1 MGAGGRSGRGG
12 RGGAGGSGG
21 PGGTGGPGD
30 AGGTGGTGGR
40 SGGPGEPD
48 DPAGLGEPGGADGPS
63 AVHEEISALLAAW
76 ALGADMPGD
85 DARVRGHL
93 HDCAP
98 CAAEARRLRETAR
111 LLDEP
116 APGGTGRGAGR
127 KANAGLARGRL
138 MAAARAARP
147 GQVPPA
153 VHAAPYAGAVACLDA
168 LLRELDQAPERWGTP
183 VVHDWD
189 VQGTVAHLVA
199 ADEVLA
205 ERLGL
210 APVTEAGTG
219 LGPVPG
225 ARPPEGYG
233 PEAGTDPDAL
243 SAGRAAGA
251 RAPWEVRW
259 AARTHEVVTYEHT
272 RPPAE
277 TREAW
282 RTQAHGLLA
291 LPEAGDE
298 QLAAMATTLMGL
310 RLPVADH
317 YVIRAFETWVHT
329 RDIGRALGRTVPP
342 PLPEHLQRF
351 LGLAVRVLDLAL
363 GPDAQPVL
371 LSVEGEAGGD
381 WVLGSDAEPI
391 AAELVLEATDF
402 LLLIGGRQDVDEIA
416 RGQAGDAAASQRLL
430 ETATS
435 LAWL

>member
-1 MGAGGRSGRGG
+1 MAAGGMNGG
-12 RGGAGGSGG
+12 GGTGDPGGGGPEDPGGPAGPESLGG
-21 PGGTGGPGD
+21 PG
-30 AGGTGGTGGR
+30 A
-40 SGGPGEPD
+40 
-48 DPAGLGEPGGADGPS
+48 ADGPS
-63 AVHEEISALLAAW
+63 AAHEEVSALLAAW

-98 CAAEARRLRETAR
+98 CAAEARRLRETVR

-116 APGGTGRGAGR
+116 APGGTGR
-127 KANAGLARGRL
+127 KANAGMARGRL

-147 GQVPPA
+147 GQGLPA
-153 VHAAPYAGAVACLDA
+153 AHAAPYAGAVAGLDA
-168 LLRELDQAPERWGTP
+168 LLRELDGDPARWGTP

-219 LGPVPG
+219 LGPVSG
-225 ARPPEGYG
+225 AGPEGFG
-233 PEAGTDPDAL
+233 PSAGTGPGGPA
-243 SAGRAAGA
+243 AGRAAGA
-251 RAPWEVRW
+251 GAPWELRW
-259 AARTHEVVTYEHT
+259 AARTHEVVAYEHT

-298 QLAAMATTLMGL
+298 QLAALATTLMGL

-329 RDIGRALGRTVPP
+329 RDIGRALGRTVPS
-342 PLPEHLQRF
+342 PLPVHLQRF
-351 LGLAVRVLDLAL
+351 LGLAVRILDLAL
-363 GPDAQPVL
+363 GPDARPVL

-402 LLLIGGRQDVDEIA
+402 LLLIGGRQDPDEIA

>member
-1 MGAGGRSGRGG
+1 MATGGGNGR
-12 RGGAGGSGG
+12 
-21 PGGTGGPGD
+21 GGTGGPGG
-30 AGGTGGTGGR
+30 AGGPEDPGQPGGTEGTGG
-40 SGGPGEPD
+40 PD
-48 DPAGLGEPGGADGPS
+48 S
-63 AVHEEISALLAAW
+63 AHEEVGALLAAW
-76 ALGADMPGD
+76 ALGAGMPGD
-85 DARVRGHL
+85 DARVRNHL

-98 CAAEARRLRETAR
+98 CAAEARRLRETVR

-116 APGGTGRGAGR
+116 APGGAGR

-147 GQVPPA
+147 GLGAPA
-153 VHAAPYAGAVACLDA
+153 PHAEPYAGAVACLDA
-168 LLRELDQAPERWGTP
+168 LLRELDRAPARWGTP

-225 ARPPEGYG
+225 AALEGGFG
-233 PEAGTDPDAL
+233 PDAPTDPG
-243 SAGRAAGA
+243 GRAGLRRTAGA
-251 RAPWEVRW
+251 GAPWELRW
-259 AARTHEVVTYEHT
+259 AARTHEVVAYEHT

-329 RDIGRALGRTVPP
+329 RDIGRALGRSVPP
-342 PLPEHLQRF
+342 PLPVHLQRF
-351 LGLAVRVLDLAL
+351 LGLAVRILDLAL
-363 GPDAQPVL
+363 GPDARPVL

-391 AAELVLEATDF
+391 AAELVLEATEF
-402 LLLIGGRQDVDEIA
+402 LLLIGGRQDPDEIA
-416 RGQAGDAAASQRLL
+416 RGQAGDAAAAQRLL

>member
-1 MGAGGRSGRGG
+1 MGGSAGTGG
-12 RGGAGGSGG
+12 SGGSGG
-21 PGGTGGPGD
+21 PEGPGNP
-30 AGGTGGTGGR
+30 AG
-40 SGGPGEPD
+40 PD
-48 DPAGLGEPGGADGPS
+48 GLGEPGGADGSS
-63 AVHEEISALLAAW
+63 AAHEEVSALLAAW

-85 DARVRGHL
+85 DARIRDHL
-93 HDCAP
+93 RDCAP

-116 APGGTGRGAGR
+116 APGGRGRGAGR

-147 GQVPPA
+147 GQVTPA
-153 VHAAPYAGAVACLDA
+153 AHAAPYAGAVACLDA
-168 LLRELDQAPERWGTP
+168 LLRELDHAPARWGTP

-219 LGPVPG
+219 LGAVPG
-225 ARPPEGYG
+225 TRPPEGYG
-233 PEAGTDPDAL
+233 PEGYGPEGYGPDTGTDPDAPA
-243 SAGRAAGA
+243 AGRTPGA
-251 RAPWEVRW
+251 RAPWELRW

-298 QLAAMATTLMGL
+298 QLAAAATTLMGL

-342 PLPEHLQRF
+342 PLPVHLQRF
-351 LGLAVRVLDLAL
+351 LGLTVRILDLAL
-363 GPDAQPVL
+363 GPDARPVL

-402 LLLIGGRQDVDEIA
+402 LLLVGGRQEPDEIA

>member
-1 MGAGGRSGRGG
+1 MAAGGRNGRGG
-12 RGGAGGSGG
+12 M
-21 PGGTGGPGD
+21 GGTGGPGGP
-30 AGGTGGTGGR
+30 GGTEG
-40 SGGPGEPD
+40 
-48 DPAGLGEPGGADGPS
+48 PGGAEEPEGSGNPDDAPG
-63 AVHEEISALLAAW
+63 AVHEEVSALLAAW
-76 ALGADMPGD
+76 ALGSGMPGD

-93 HDCAP
+93 RDCPP
-98 CAAEARRLRETAR
+98 CAAEAQRLRETVR

-116 APGGTGRGAGR
+116 APGGSGRGAGR
-127 KANAGLARGRL
+127 KANAGMARGRL

-147 GQVPPA
+147 GQGAPA
-153 VHAAPYAGAVACLDA
+153 PHAEPYAGAVACLDA
-168 LLRELDQAPERWGTP
+168 LLRELDREPARWGTP

-225 ARPPEGYG
+225 AGPEGGFGDSVTG
-233 PEAGTDPDAL
+233 PGGRTGTGPG
-243 SAGRAAGA
+243 GRTAGA
-251 RAPWEVRW
+251 GAPWELRW
-259 AARTHEVVTYEHT
+259 TARTHEVVAYEHT

-317 YVIRAFETWVHT
+317 YVIRAFETWVHA
-329 RDIGRALGRTVPP
+329 RDIGRALGRAVPP
-342 PLPEHLQRF
+342 PPPVHLQRF
-351 LGLAVRVLDLAL
+351 LGLAVRILDLAL
-363 GPDAQPVL
+363 GPDARPVL

-402 LLLIGGRQDVDEIA
+402 LLLLGGRQDPDEIA
-416 RGQAGDAAASQRLL
+416 RGQAGDAAAAQRLL

>member
-1 MGAGGRSGRGG
+1 MPGGT
-12 RGGAGGSGG
+12 GGSGG
-21 PGGTGGPGD
+21 PRDPGSPD
-30 AGGTGGTGGR
+30 GSDGF
-40 SGGPGEPD
+40 GET
-48 DPAGLGEPGGADGPS
+48 GGADGPS
-63 AVHEEISALLAAW
+63 AVHEEVSALLAAW
-76 ALGADMPGD
+76 ALGAGMPGD

-93 HDCAP
+93 RDCAP
-98 CAAEARRLRETAR
+98 CAAEARRLRETVR

-127 KANAGLARGRL
+127 KANAGMARGRL

-147 GQVPPA
+147 GQVPLA
-153 VHAAPYAGAVACLDA
+153 AHAAPYAGAVACLDA
-168 LLRELDQAPERWGTP
+168 LLRELDHAPARWGTP

-225 ARPPEGYG
+225 TRLEEGFG
-233 PEAGTDPDAL
+233 PEAGTGPGAL
-243 SAGRAAGA
+243 STGRTAGA
-251 RAPWEVRW
+251 GAPWELRW
-259 AARTHEVVTYEHT
+259 AARTHEVVAYEHT

-298 QLAAMATTLMGL
+298 QLAAMATTLMGR

-317 YVIRAFETWVHT
+317 YVIRAFETWLHT

-342 PLPEHLQRF
+342 PLPAHLQRF
-351 LGLAVRVLDLAL
+351 LGLAVRILDLAL
-363 GPDAQPVL
+363 GPDARPVL

-402 LLLIGGRQDVDEIA
+402 LLLVGGRQDPDEIA

>member
-1 MGAGGRSGRGG
+1 M
-12 RGGAGGSGG
+12 
-21 PGGTGGPGD
+21 PGGTG
-30 AGGTGGTGGR
+30 TG
-40 SGGPGEPD
+40 
-48 DPAGLGEPGGADGPS
+48 GPS
-63 AVHEEISALLAAW
+63 AVHEEVSALLAAW
-76 ALGADMPGD
+76 ALGSGMPGD

-98 CAAEARRLRETAR
+98 CAAEAQRLRETVR

-116 APGGTGRGAGR
+116 APGGTGRGTGR
-127 KANAGLARGRL
+127 KANAGMARGRL

-147 GQVPPA
+147 GQSAPA
-153 VHAAPYAGAVACLDA
+153 AHAEPYAGAVACLDA
-168 LLRELDQAPERWGTP
+168 LLRELDREPARWGTP

-225 ARPPEGYG
+225 AGPEGG
-233 PEAGTDPDAL
+233 FGDAGTGPGERTGMGPGGRTGTG
-243 SAGRAAGA
+243 AGGRTAGA
-251 RAPWEVRW
+251 GAPWELRW
-259 AARTHEVVTYEHT
+259 TARTHEVVAYEHT

-298 QLAAMATTLMGL
+298 QLAAMATTLMGM

-329 RDIGRALGRTVPP
+329 RDIGRALGRVVPP
-342 PLPEHLQRF
+342 PPPVHLQRF
-351 LGLAVRVLDLAL
+351 LGLAVRILDLAL
-363 GPDAQPVL
+363 GPDARPVL

-402 LLLIGGRQDVDEIA
+402 LLLLGGRQDPDEIA
-416 RGQAGDAAASQRLL
+416 RGQAGDAAAAQRLL

>member
-1 MGAGGRSGRGG
+1 MTAGGRNGRDGTG
-12 RGGAGGSGG
+12 NPGGSGG
-21 PGGTGGPGD
+21 P
-30 AGGTGGTGGR
+30 
-40 SGGPGEPD
+40 E
-48 DPAGLGEPGGADGPS
+48 DPADPPGPDGPGGAGGPS
-63 AVHEEISALLAAW
+63 AAHEEVSALLAAW
-76 ALGADMPGD
+76 ALGAGMPGD

-93 HDCAP
+93 RDCAP
-98 CAAEARRLRETAR
+98 CAAEARRLREAVR

-147 GQVPPA
+147 GQGPLA
-153 VHAAPYAGAVACLDA
+153 AHAAPYAGAVAGLDA
-168 LLRELDQAPERWGTP
+168 LLRELDRAPARWGTP

-210 APVTEAGTG
+210 APVTDAGAG
-219 LGPVPG
+219 LGPVLGPG
-225 ARPPEGYG
+225 PG
-233 PEAGTDPDAL
+233 PEAGPGLEGGFGPDATTGPGERPGP
-243 SAGRAAGA
+243 GRPAGA
-251 RAPWEVRW
+251 GAPWELRW
-259 AARTHEVVTYEHT
+259 AARTEEVVAYEHT

-298 QLAAMATTLMGL
+298 QLAATATTLMGL

-342 PLPEHLQRF
+342 PLPVHLQRF
-351 LGLAVRVLDLAL
+351 VGLAVRILDLAL
-363 GPDAQPVL
+363 GPDARPVL

-402 LLLIGGRQDVDEIA
+402 LLLVGGRQDPDEIA
-416 RGQAGDAAASQRLL
+416 RGQAGDGAASQRLL